1 MPQQLNKRQVCSTA
15 RKLEQLLLKNYDRVS
30 TEVNYLH
37 ISSAS
42 VWVFPDGAAKKKIQD
57 VHVLP
62 ICFWPTK
69 LVCVKRKRPATLT
82 CARE

>member
-42 VWVFPDGAAKKKIQD
+42 VWVFPDGAAKKRSK
-57 VHVLP
+57 
-62 ICFWPTK
+62 
-69 LVCVKRKRPATLT
+69 T
-82 CARE
+82 CTYSPSVFGPPNLFV